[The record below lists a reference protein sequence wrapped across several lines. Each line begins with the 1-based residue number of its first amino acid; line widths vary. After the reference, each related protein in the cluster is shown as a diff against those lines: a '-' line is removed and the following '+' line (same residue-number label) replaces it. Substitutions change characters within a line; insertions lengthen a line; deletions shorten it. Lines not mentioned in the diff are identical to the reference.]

1 MTALQILWFV
11 LVGVLFA
18 GFFFLEGFDFGIGM
32 SVKTVAKNE
41 EEEDALIKTI
51 GPHWDGNEVWLI
63 TAGGAMFAA
72 IPFWYAS
79 LFSGFYLILFII
91 LLGLIFRGVSFE
103 FREAMQTAKYR
114 NLWTTIL
121 AITSFI
127 VPFFFGVM
135 FVDVVQGM
143 PINANGDLSAG
154 FFDYINVFSVIGGV
168 ALALLSYMHGLNY
181 MRLKLVPGTL
191 TERASKQLNIL
202 YPVLLIGEVAFAVGV
217 YLKTDFF
224 VEKPVITTALLAVI
238 VVLTLAAWWAES
250 KSKELVAFLA
260 LGLTIVTLV
269 ALLFTGLFPRVMVG
283 NDPATSILLE
293 NATST
298 QYTLVWM
305 SWIALIMVPIV
316 IGYQAWSFWVFSK
329 RIDVKHGEHGA
340 Y

>member
-1 MTALQILWFV
+1 MTFLQILWFV
-11 LVGVLFA
+11 LIGVLFA

-32 SVKTVAKNE
+32 SVKTVAHNE
-41 EEEDALIKTI
+41 EEEDALIETI

-79 LFSGFYLILFII
+79 LFSGFYLILLII

-103 FREAMQTAKYR
+103 FREAMQTTKYR

-121 AITSFI
+121 AVSSFI

-143 PINANGDLSAG
+143 PIDANGDLMAG
-154 FFDYINVFSVIGGV
+154 FFDYINVFSIIGGV
-168 ALALLSYMHGLNY
+168 ALSLISYMHGLNY
-181 MRLKLVPGTL
+181 MRLKMVPGVL
-191 TERASKQLNIL
+191 TERAAKQLSLL
-202 YPVLLIGEVAFAVGV
+202 YPVLLAGEVAFAIGV
-217 YLKTDFF
+217 YFKTDFF
-224 VEKPVITTALLAVI
+224 VEKPFITVALLALI
-238 VVLTLAAWWAES
+238 VVLTLVGWWSES
-250 KSKELVAFLA
+250 KSKELLAFLA
-260 LGLTIVTLV
+260 LGFTIVTLV
-269 ALLFTGLFPRVMVG
+269 ALLFTGLFPRVMIG
-283 NDPATSILLE
+283 NDPATSILLQ

-316 IGYQAWSFWVFSK
+316 VGYQTWSFWVFRK
-329 RIDVKHGEHGA
+329 RISVKHED
-340 Y
+340 

>member
-1 MTALQILWFV
+1 MTFLQILWFV

-41 EEEDALIKTI
+41 EEEDALIETI

-79 LFSGFYLILFII
+79 LFSGFYLVLFII

-114 NLWTTIL
+114 NLWTTVL
-121 AITSFI
+121 AVSSFI

-143 PINANGDLSAG
+143 PIDANGDLMAG
-154 FFDYINVFSVIGGV
+154 FTDYINVFSLIGGV
-168 ALALLSYMHGLNY
+168 ALSLISYMHGLNY
-181 MRLKLVPGTL
+181 MRLKLVPGVL
-191 TERASKQLNIL
+191 TERAGKQLRVL
-202 YPVLLIGEVAFAVGV
+202 YPVLLAGEVAFAVGL
-217 YLKTDFF
+217 YLNTDFF
-224 VEKPVITTALLAVI
+224 TQKPVITTILLALI
-238 VVLTLAAWWAES
+238 VVLTVIGWWSES
-250 KSKELVAFLA
+250 KAKELLAFLA
-260 LGLTIVTLV
+260 LGLTIMTLV
-269 ALLFTGLFPRVMVG
+269 GLLFTGLFPRVMIG
-283 NDPATSILLE
+283 NDPATSILLQ

-298 QYTLVWM
+298 PYTLVWM

-316 IGYQAWSFWVFSK
+316 LGYQAWSFWIFRK
-329 RIDVKHGEHGA
+329 RISVKHEN
-340 Y
+340 

>member
-1 MTALQILWFV
+1 MTFLQILWFV

-32 SVKTVAKNE
+32 SVKTVAQNE
-41 EEEDALIKTI
+41 EEEDALIETI

-79 LFSGFYLILFII
+79 LFSGFYLILLII

-103 FREAMQTAKYR
+103 FREAMQTTKYR
-114 NLWTTIL
+114 NLWTTVL
-121 AITSFI
+121 AVSSFV

-143 PINANGDLSAG
+143 PIDANGDLMAG
-154 FFDYINVFSVIGGV
+154 FSDYINVFSIIGGV
-168 ALALLSYMHGLNY
+168 ALSLISYMHGLNY
-181 MRLKLVPGTL
+181 MRLKMVPGVL
-191 TERASKQLNIL
+191 TQRAAKQLSVL
-202 YPVLLIGEVAFAVGV
+202 YPVLLAGEVAFAIGV
-217 YLKTDFF
+217 YFKTDFF
-224 VEKPVITTALLAVI
+224 VEKPIITLMLLALI
-238 VVLTLAAWWAES
+238 VALTLVGWWSES
-250 KSKELVAFLA
+250 KSKELLAFLA
-260 LGLTIVTLV
+260 LGFTIITLV
-269 ALLFTGLFPRVMVG
+269 ALLFTGLFPRVMIG
-283 NDPATSILLE
+283 NDPATSILLQ

-316 IGYQAWSFWVFSK
+316 VGYQTWSFWVFRK
-329 RIDVKHGEHGA
+329 RISVKHED
-340 Y
+340 

>member
-1 MTALQILWFV
+1 MTFLQILWFV

-32 SVKTVAKNE
+32 SVKTVAHNE
-41 EEEDALIKTI
+41 EEEDALIETI

-79 LFSGFYLILFII
+79 LFSGFYLILLII

-103 FREAMQTAKYR
+103 FREAMQTTKYR

-121 AITSFI
+121 AVSSFV

-143 PINANGDLSAG
+143 PIDANGDLMAG
-154 FFDYINVFSVIGGV
+154 FFDYINVFSIIGGV
-168 ALALLSYMHGLNY
+168 ALSLISYMHGLNY
-181 MRLKLVPGTL
+181 MRLKMVPGVL
-191 TERASKQLNIL
+191 TERAAKQLSLL
-202 YPVLLIGEVAFAVGV
+202 YPVLLAGEVAFAIGV
-217 YLKTDFF
+217 YFKTDFF
-224 VEKPVITTALLAVI
+224 VEKPFITVALLALI
-238 VVLTLAAWWAES
+238 VVLTLVGWWSES
-250 KSKELVAFLA
+250 KSKELLAFLA
-260 LGLTIVTLV
+260 LGFTIVTLV
-269 ALLFTGLFPRVMVG
+269 ALLFTGLFPRVMIG
-283 NDPATSILLE
+283 NDPATSILLQ

-316 IGYQAWSFWVFSK
+316 VGYQTWSFWVFRK
-329 RIDVKHGEHGA
+329 RISVKHED
-340 Y
+340 

>member
-1 MTALQILWFV
+1 MTFLQILWFV

-32 SVKTVAKNE
+32 SVKAVAKNE
-41 EEEDALIKTI
+41 EEEDALIETI

-79 LFSGFYLILFII
+79 LFSGFYLVLFII

-103 FREAMQTAKYR
+103 FREAMQTTKYR

-121 AITSFI
+121 AVSSFV

-143 PINANGDLSAG
+143 PIDANGDLMAG
-154 FFDYINVFSVIGGV
+154 FTDYINVFSLIGGV
-168 ALALLSYMHGLNY
+168 ALALISYMHGLNY
-181 MRLKLVPGTL
+181 MRLKLVPGVL
-191 TERASKQLNIL
+191 TERAGKQLRVL
-202 YPVLLIGEVAFAVGV
+202 YPVLLAGEVAFAIGL
-217 YLKTDFF
+217 YMNTDFF
-224 VEKPVITTALLAVI
+224 TLKPVITTILLALI
-238 VVLTLAAWWAES
+238 VALTLIGWWSETKA
-250 KSKELVAFLA
+250 KELLAFLA

-269 ALLFTGLFPRVMVG
+269 GLLFTGLFPRVMIG
-283 NDPATSILLE
+283 NDPATSILLQ

-298 QYTLVWM
+298 PYTLVWM

-316 IGYQAWSFWVFSK
+316 LGYQAWSFWIFRE
-329 RIDVKHGEHGA
+329 RIKTKHEHK
-340 Y
+340 

>member
-1 MTALQILWFV
+1 MTFLQILWFV
-11 LVGVLFA
+11 LIGVLFA

-32 SVKTVAKNE
+32 SVKTVAHNE
-41 EEEDALIKTI
+41 EEEDALIETI

-79 LFSGFYLILFII
+79 LFSGFYLILLII

-103 FREAMQTAKYR
+103 FREAMQTTKYR

-121 AITSFI
+121 AVSSFV

-143 PINANGDLSAG
+143 PIDANGDLMAG
-154 FFDYINVFSVIGGV
+154 FFDYINVFSIIGGV
-168 ALALLSYMHGLNY
+168 ALSLISYMHGLNY
-181 MRLKLVPGTL
+181 MRLKMVPGVL
-191 TERASKQLNIL
+191 TERAAKQLSLL
-202 YPVLLIGEVAFAVGV
+202 YPVLLAGEVAFAIGV
-217 YLKTDFF
+217 YFKTDFF
-224 VEKPVITTALLAVI
+224 VEKPFITVALLALI
-238 VVLTLAAWWAES
+238 VVLTLVGWWSES
-250 KSKELVAFLA
+250 KSKELLAFLA
-260 LGLTIVTLV
+260 LGFTIVTLV
-269 ALLFTGLFPRVMVG
+269 ALLFTGLFPRVMIG
-283 NDPATSILLE
+283 NDPATSILLQ

-316 IGYQAWSFWVFSK
+316 VGYQTWSFWVFRK
-329 RIDVKHGEHGA
+329 RISVKHED
-340 Y
+340 